1 MINQIETNTISSM
14 IQLSI
19 APVFLLAG
27 VGALLN
33 VFTGR
38 LVRIID
44 KIDKLDKYEY
54 ENSVLME
61 DKKLQQIIEQ
71 RREHLVLR
79 MINTNRAI
87 LFGTITGLL
96 ISLVIITIFLSSFF
110 HFEHTILIATLFILS
125 LSSLIVS
132 FILFVKELFYTTKF
146 IKNKESYIP

>member
-1 MINQIETNTISSM
+1 M

-71 RREHLVLR
+71 RREHQSQLFLKVQNLVKFITLQHCLAMVLPLSTLILLR
-79 MINTNRAI
+79 KLSTSLLLTTFSTR
-87 LFGTITGLL
+87 ITMRLL
-96 ISLVIITIFLSSFF
+96 MT
-110 HFEHTILIATLFILS
+110 TMTLF
-125 LSSLIVS
+125 
-132 FILFVKELFYTTKF
+132 FMA
-146 IKNKESYIP
+146 